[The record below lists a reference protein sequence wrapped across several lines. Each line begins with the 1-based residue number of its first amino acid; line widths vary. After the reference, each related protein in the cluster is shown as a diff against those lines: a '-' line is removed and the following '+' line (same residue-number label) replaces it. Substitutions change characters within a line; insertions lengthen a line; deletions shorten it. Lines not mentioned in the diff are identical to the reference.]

1 MMLMIIEALVGV
13 APVGGMLDPISG

>member
-13 APVGGMLDPISG
+13 APVGEMLDGFSG